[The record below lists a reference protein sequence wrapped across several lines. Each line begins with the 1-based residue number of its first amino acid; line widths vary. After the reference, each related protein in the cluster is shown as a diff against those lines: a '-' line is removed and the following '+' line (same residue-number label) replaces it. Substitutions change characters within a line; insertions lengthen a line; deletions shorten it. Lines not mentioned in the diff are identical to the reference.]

1 MAENILSI
9 EEQVESFKDLPY
21 KDKIQETVTIP
32 CKECGAPIK
41 MKFKSYKRLA
51 KNGESTRC
59 RKCLAKEAKER
70 YANLSDEE
78 KARRAELAKEHATA
92 QWAAMDDEARKKQ
105 TANAVAA
112 MKEYRENIT
121 PEQKAEIA
129 KKMSISHKEF
139 YANLSDEEKV
149 ARIKAMRE
157 GAEKYYAEMDP
168 EEKKRRIQLM
178 EEGKK
183 KWWENASE
191 EEKERMREIRSQ
203 ASREY
208 WDKVHD
214 GGLSELQKKEIKKWW
229 RVMNPKDFYRYTK
242 GRVTPEHISELL
254 LNPIEKEFE
263 SLLKKDGI
271 EYDVKRSNVTDDNG
285 FHVWGFAIHEGDDN
299 NAVFIDVDGAL
310 HNPSTALEKVTIA
323 DKKRD
328 GQSDGKTAYI
338 IEAYDDI
345 ITLDTPVQKI
355 GDEKKITVK
364 ELLELLPRA

>member
-21 KDKIQETVTIP
+21 KDKIQETVTVP

-41 MKFKSYKRLA
+41 MKFKSYKRLE
-51 KNGESTRC
+51 KMGEATRC

-78 KARRAELAKEHATA
+78 KARRAQRAKEHATA
-92 QWAAMDDEARKKQ
+92 QWASMDEEARKKQ

-112 MKEYRENIT
+112 MREYRENIT
-121 PEQKAEIA
+121 PEQKAELA
-129 KKMSISHKEF
+129 RKMSVSHKEF
-139 YANLSDEEKV
+139 YANLSDEEK
-149 ARIKAMRE
+149 ARRIKAMRD
-157 GAEKYYAEMDP
+157 GADKYYAEMDP
-168 EEKKRRIQLM
+168 EEKKRRIQRM
-178 EEGKK
+178 EDGKK

-191 EEKERMREIRSQ
+191 EEKERIRELRSK

-229 RVMNPKDFYRYTK
+229 RVMNPKDFYQYTK
-242 GRVTPEHISELL
+242 GRVKPEHISELL

-263 SLLKKDGI
+263 SYLKKSGV
-271 EYDVKRSNVTDDNG
+271 EYDVKRPNTTDENG
-285 FHVWGFAIHEGDDN
+285 FHVWGFAIHKGDDN
-299 NAVFIDVDGAL
+299 TSVFIDVDGAL
-310 HNPSTALEKVTIA
+310 HNPSMALERVKDA
-323 DKKRD
+323 DSKRAD
-328 GQSDGKTAYI
+328 QHDGKVAYI

-345 ITLDTPVQKI
+345 ITTGTPVQKI
-355 GDEKKITVK
+355 DGGKITVG
-364 ELLELLPRA
+364 ELMKVLS